1 MAHSTLAVLSSPD
14 FSQVLRQAIDR
25 AVSRNFDQIWP
36 KSIEEDQAAIEQAR
50 AELGPNA
57 DPRLILSRASEIKKD
72 REPNSL
78 IWRIA
83 VKS

>member
-1 MAHSTLAVLSSPD
+1 MSDHSTLSVLSSPD

-50 AELGPNA
+50 GELGRNA
-57 DPRLILSRASEIKKD
+57 DPRQILSRARQIK
-72 REPNSL
+72 RQ
-78 IWRIA
+78 
-83 VKS
+83 